1 MPEKICIAFLLFL
14 ALPTSADAAQFGR
27 ITSQV
32 NFREGPSRSARV
44 ISVLPPGTEVAIL
57 REDPGGWYQVMHH
70 GRTGFVH
77 KSYVD
82 LQPLQNPPSRFDWTK
97 NAWVRP
103 AGIILASVGLILMAY
118 VCAPFLLTTASI
130 LVGSLITVVVLDLF
144 FQLGALYS
152 LFSVSLGL
160 LCVILWLARKKKS
173 RTLSQNEMSA
183 ITKKAA

>member
-1 MPEKICIAFLLFL
+1 MLEKICIAFLLFL

-44 ISVLPPGTEVAIL
+44 INVLSPGTEVAIL
-57 REDPGGWYQVMHH
+57 REDPGGWYQVMHY
-70 GRTGFVH
+70 GRTGFIH

-82 LQPLQNPPSRFDWTK
+82 LQPLQNPPSRFDWQK
-97 NAWVRP
+97 LARP

-118 VCAPFLLTTASI
+118 VCAPFLLTTAI
-130 LVGSLITVVVLDLF
+130 VLVGSLITVVLFDLCF
-144 FQLGALYS
+144 ELGALYS

-160 LCVILWLARKKKS
+160 LCVILWLARKKKT
-173 RTLSQNEMSA
+173 RTLSQ
-183 ITKKAA
+183 TKHHT

>member
-1 MPEKICIAFLLFL
+1 MIKIICLLLLISIA
-14 ALPTSADAAQFGR
+14 AAEAGEVGR

-44 ISVLPPGTEVAIL
+44 INVLPPGTEVAIL

-70 GRTGFVH
+70 GRPGFVH

-82 LQPLQNPPSRFDWTK
+82 LQQLQNPPSRFDWNK
-97 NAWVRP
+97 SSLVRP
-103 AGIILASVGLILMAY
+103 TGIILASIGVILVAY
-118 VCAPFLLTTASI
+118 VWAPFLLTTASV
-130 LVGSLITVVVLDLF
+130 LVGSLITVVVLDLC

-173 RTLSQNEMSA
+173 RRLSQNETSA

>member
-1 MPEKICIAFLLFL
+1 MIKIICLLLLISIA
-14 ALPTSADAAQFGR
+14 AAEAGEVGR

-32 NFREGPSRSARV
+32 NYREGPSRSARV
-44 ISVLPPGTEVAIL
+44 INVLPPGTEVAIL

-70 GRTGFVH
+70 GRPGLVH

-97 NAWVRP
+97 NALVRS
-103 AGIILASVGLILMAY
+103 AGIILASVGLVLMAY
-118 VCAPFLLTTASI
+118 VCAPFLLITASV

-160 LCVILWLARKKKS
+160 LCVILWLARKKKN
-173 RTLSQNEMSA
+173 RTLSPNQTSS